1 MMEAME
7 GKYRLIVYME
17 DVASEE
23 FGVWWK
29 NEIQPIGS
37 REEHIIG
44 KCWRISFLIGIDYA
58 MSLC

>member
-1 MMEAME
+1 
-7 GKYRLIVYME
+7 ME

-37 REEHIIG
+37 REEHIIR